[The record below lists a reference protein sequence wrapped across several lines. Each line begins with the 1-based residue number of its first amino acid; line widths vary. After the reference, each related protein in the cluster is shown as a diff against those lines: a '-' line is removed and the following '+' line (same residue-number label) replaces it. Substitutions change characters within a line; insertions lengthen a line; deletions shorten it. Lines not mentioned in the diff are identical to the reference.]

1 MTSIRQAV
9 IYGAVLMCLLMMG
22 GGAVALKAIMD
33 GKEGIDFLYAKR
45 LSPLLELQKIDKGVR
60 EVRFHLA
67 SVSLEQMP
75 TVAARKYIETQL
87 PEIKKSLAL
96 LQEVGNQADPKVRDQ
111 IGLISQ
117 GFGKFEQVA
126 QKATAAY
133 GNQDNAKNL
142 AALILEMDWPDVHAN
157 LVLPMDSLGPIFRD
171 EAQTVA
177 LQVSHRAGIALTLVG
192 LAMTLIIAGLS
203 LAAWRFHALL
213 DRRLKQVTSAVKH
226 IAGLD
231 LTIPV
236 PHEGQDEFAQILNN
250 LEEMR
255 EALQHVVGQASLT
268 AHGLQQSAQE
278 LAEACDR
285 SAISSDEQAE
295 MITVIATAMDQVS
308 VSVDHIRDNTLS
320 AHEMTQHTSN
330 SADEGQSI
338 AEQTKKEMQHLA
350 ENVRESA
357 DHVSGLGEIS
367 KSITDIASTI
377 RGIAEQT
384 NLLALNA
391 AIEAARAGEQG
402 RGFAVVADEVRKLA
416 EQTTSATSDI
426 STRLHEIR
434 KEAEEAVGLLA
445 VGVTIVGTS
454 EALTDRSG
462 QAIQQIN
469 DYAGK
474 VHKNMASI
482 HAALN
487 EQSATMKAL
496 AGRVE
501 QIARATEVVR
511 DTNRITDNK
520 ATDVS
525 NSARTLA
532 KVVERFKING

>member
-1 MTSIRQAV
+1 
-9 IYGAVLMCLLMMG
+9 
-22 GGAVALKAIMD
+22 
-33 GKEGIDFLYAKR
+33 
-45 LSPLLELQKIDKGVR
+45 
-60 EVRFHLA
+60 
-67 SVSLEQMP
+67 
-75 TVAARKYIETQL
+75 
-87 PEIKKSLAL
+87 
-96 LQEVGNQADPKVRDQ
+96 
-111 IGLISQ
+111 
-117 GFGKFEQVA
+117 
-126 QKATAAY
+126 
-133 GNQDNAKNL
+133 
-142 AALILEMDWPDVHAN
+142 
-157 LVLPMDSLGPIFRD
+157 
-171 EAQTVA
+171 
-177 LQVSHRAGIALTLVG
+177 
-192 LAMTLIIAGLS
+192 
-203 LAAWRFHALL
+203 
-213 DRRLKQVTSAVKH
+213 
-226 IAGLD
+226 
-231 LTIPV
+231 
-236 PHEGQDEFAQILNN
+236 
-250 LEEMR
+250 
-255 EALQHVVGQASLT
+255 
-268 AHGLQQSAQE
+268 
-278 LAEACDR
+278 
-285 SAISSDEQAE
+285 
-295 MITVIATAMDQVS
+295 
-308 VSVDHIRDNTLS
+308 
-320 AHEMTQHTSN
+320 MTQHTSN